1 MFIQGF
7 ISDPEGIKTHE
18 TMGVDIKIKNLS
30 FHGFQIILQIWE
42 IDVLKIEFESL
53 LPGYL
58 RGLSGIIVI
67 YDLTNKESLSKITEI
82 LNLIDTYKDSQKEIP
97 IIIVANK
104 TDLGKKIVL
113 SLEDVIKITDKSKIY
128 DYRKSSALLGENVS
142 ETFKKLVEGMMKKAQ
157 FI

>member
-1 MFIQGF
+1 
-7 ISDPEGIKTHE
+7 
-18 TMGVDIKIKNLS
+18 MGVDIKIKNLS

>member
-1 MFIQGF
+1 
-7 ISDPEGIKTHE
+7 
-18 TMGVDIKIKNLS
+18 MGVDIKIKYLS

-42 IDVLKIEFESL
+42 IDVLKVDFKSL

-58 RGLSGIIVI
+58 RGLSGVIII
-67 YDLTNKESLSKITEI
+67 FDLTKKESLFKITEI
-82 LNLIDTYKDSQKEIP
+82 LKLIDKYKDSQKEIP

-113 SLEDVIKITDKSKIY
+113 SLEDAIKIADKSKIY

-142 ETFKKLVEGMMKKAQ
+142 ETFLKLVEGMMKKAQ